1 MNNIKLA
8 NLATHPF
15 DIEDNCNRILN
26 IINKLPQKTDFLY
39 AMPPS
44 TLRLYHPST
53 IDTQNDLLNHM
64 LDRLA
69 KELNNNIL
77 LSYPAT
83 IENEFLKIHYYI
95 LGNNKRQ
102 FIGSIYLNLNKKIDA
117 NSKIKFNY
125 KDQQYTI
132 VTYSDDVYNKID
144 FRNNNII
151 IHDYQPF
158 SYQHYL
164 DVFNNTQN
172 HRRNNFIYQSINSFD
187 YGKLYYGLSANSFDG
202 SIRYSKLFGD
212 DGLIDNNIYEAKDIK
227 YNFDSV
233 IHEAL
238 IVGIR
243 RFMKLNKFTDIVIGL
258 SGGIDSA
265 IVAALAV
272 ESLGA
277 DHIVGL
283 IMPSMY
289 STPSSVDDAVLLA
302 NNLGIENHI
311 LPITSIYD
319 KTLETLNPV
328 LANTNFSIAEEN
340 IQARLR
346 MLLLMAYSN
355 KFGHVVL
362 NTSNKSELSVGYG
375 TLYGDLAGAFSL
387 IGDLYKTQVYSI
399 SKYINKSHNKDIIPL
414 SIISKAPS
422 AELHPGQKDEDSIPA
437 YDLLDKI
444 LYAWIED
451 NKWNEPIGEI
461 LNELNIDV
469 SDEKIRV
476 FESVKRMIEK
486 NEFKRHLFAPILRLS
501 RNPLNEIILGKY

>member
-1 MNNIKLA
+1 M
-8 NLATHPF
+8 
-15 DIEDNCNRILN
+15 
-26 IINKLPQKTDFLY
+26 
-39 AMPPS
+39 
-44 TLRLYHPST
+44 
-53 IDTQNDLLNHM
+53 
-64 LDRLA
+64 
-69 KELNNNIL
+69 
-77 LSYPAT
+77 
-83 IENEFLKIHYYI
+83 
-95 LGNNKRQ
+95 G
-102 FIGSIYLNLNKKIDA
+102 
-117 NSKIKFNY
+117 
-125 KDQQYTI
+125 
-132 VTYSDDVYNKID
+132 
-144 FRNNNII
+144 
-151 IHDYQPF
+151 
-158 SYQHYL
+158 
-164 DVFNNTQN
+164 
-172 HRRNNFIYQSINSFD
+172 
-187 YGKLYYGLSANSFDG
+187 
-202 SIRYSKLFGD
+202 
-212 DGLIDNNIYEAKDIK
+212 
-227 YNFDSV
+227 
-233 IHEAL
+233 
-238 IVGIR
+238 
-243 RFMKLNKFTDIVIGL
+243 LNKFTDIVIGL

-272 ESLGA
+272 ESIGA

-289 STPSSVDDAVLLA
+289 STPSSVDDAVSLA
-302 NNLGIENHI
+302 NNLGIEYHI

-328 LANTNFSIAEEN
+328 FANTNFSIAEEN

-375 TLYGDLAGAFSL
+375 TLYGDLAGALSL

-437 YDLLDKI
+437 YDLLDKM

>member
-1 MNNIKLA
+1 MNNIQLV
-8 NLATHPF
+8 NLLTHPF
-15 DIEDNCNRILN
+15 DIEDNYNRILN
-26 IINKLPQKTDFLY
+26 IINKLPQKNDFLY

-44 TLRLYHPST
+44 TLRLYHPGT
-53 IDTQNDLLNHM
+53 INTQNNLINHI

-69 KELNNNIL
+69 KELHNDIL
-77 LSYPAT
+77 LSYPAK
-83 IENEFLKIHYYI
+83 IENEFLKVHYYI
-95 LGNNKRQ
+95 LGNNERQ
-102 FIGSIYLNLNKKIDA
+102 FIGSIYLNLDNNIDA
-117 NSKIKFNY
+117 NSKLKFNY

-132 VTYSDDVYNKID
+132 VTYSDDVYNNID
-144 FRNNNII
+144 LRNNNII
-151 IHDYQPF
+151 IHDYRPF

-164 DVFNNTQN
+164 DVLNNTQN
-172 HRRNNFIYQSINSFD
+172 HRKNNFIYQSINSFVN
-187 YGKLYYGLSANSFDG
+187 GKLYCGLSANSFDG
-202 SIRYSKLFGD
+202 SIKYSKLFAD
-212 DGLIDNNIYEAKDIK
+212 DGLINNDICEAKDIE
-227 YNFDSV
+227 YDFDSV
-233 IHEAL
+233 IHESL

-243 RFMKLNKFTDIVIGL
+243 RFMELNKFTNIVIGL

-265 IVAALAV
+265 LVAALAA
-272 ESLGA
+272 ESIGA

-289 STPSSVDDAVLLA
+289 STQSSVDDAILLA
-302 NNLGIENHI
+302 NNLGIEYHI
-311 LPITSIYD
+311 LPITSMYD
-319 KTLETLNPV
+319 KTLEILNPV
-328 LANTNFSIAEEN
+328 FAKTDFSIAEEN
-340 IQARLR
+340 IQARIR

-399 SKYINKSHNKDIIPL
+399 SKYINKLHNKDIIPL

-437 YDLLDKI
+437 YDLLDKM

-451 NKWNEPIGEI
+451 NKWNEPIEKI
-461 LNELNIDV
+461 LKELKIDI
-469 SDEKIRV
+469 SDEKIRI
-476 FESVKRMIEK
+476 FESVKYMIEN

-501 RNPLNEIILGKY
+501 HKPLNEIILGKY